1 MGIWIR
7 RNKMATYYEIATDI
21 VLENITVERKYI
33 DGIHKGYRITANE
46 GYVLHSPSL
55 DSEVFD
61 PMTGETRIEQY
72 YYRQW
77 NLTAVRPISTWDWH
91 AVLESSVPADMI
103 FGGGGNNAEV
113 M

>member
-1 MGIWIR
+1 MEIV
-7 RNKMATYYEIATDI
+7 YEIATDI
-21 VLENITVERKYI
+21 VRENITVERKYI
-33 DGIHKGYRITANE
+33 DGVLKGYRLTANE

-55 DSEVFD
+55 DVEVED

-91 AVLESSVPADMI
+91 AVPESDVPADMI
-103 FGGGGNNAEV
+103 FGGGNNNDHEV